1 MTDKQLKD
9 WMERFFDAE
18 LTVDEE
24 RELYRYLC
32 ANEVSAELRK
42 DREVILALYSI
53 AEEDIELP
61 EGAVERL
68 EAMLDGLEAMK
79 NEVQILP
86 NSPSV
91 HSERS
96 LQRIASMAS
105 RAERGEC
112 SALHDGVVG
121 ARRAGALQAKRV
133 ETPHQFLYARS
144 FTTFRMTKVLL
155 RAACAAAVVAAVFM
169 VIPYGKNKH
178 TEEATVLAMVD
189 DVDKDTFDNPE
200 EAMQCLM
207 AAYEDIMFAM
217 NTARDNTREVH
228 QALTQSVMTNLN
240 LLKLEPT
247 KNREL

>member
-1 MTDKQLKD
+1 MEKEILKE
-9 WMERFFDAE
+9 WMERFFLAE

-24 RELYRYLC
+24 RELYQYLC
-32 ANEVSAELRK
+32 ANEVPAELRK
-42 DREVILALYSI
+42 DREVILALCST

-61 EGAVERL
+61 EGAAERL

-96 LQRIASMAS
+96 LQRVASMAS

-112 SALHDGVVG
+112 STLHDGVVG

-133 ETPHQFLYARS
+133 ETPHQFLDARS

-155 RAACAAAVVAAVFM
+155 RAACAAAVVAIVFLA
-169 VIPYGKNKH
+169 IPYGDNKH
-178 TEEATVLAMVD
+178 TDEATVLTMVD

-200 EAMQCLM
+200 EAMLCLM
-207 AAYEDIMFAM
+207 AAYGDIQYAM
-217 NTARDNTREVH
+217 NATQRHTHEAYQTLEQSQSIIRE
-228 QALTQSVMTNLN
+228 MFNMN
-240 LLKLEPT
+240 I
-247 KNREL
+247 N

>member
-18 LTVDEE
+18 LTVYEE

-68 EAMLDGLEAMK
+68 EAMLDGLEKMRTHLNPPCEGGLK
-79 NEVQILP
+79 KVRPRYTLP
-86 NSPSV
+86 
-91 HSERS
+91 HRE
-96 LQRIASMAS
+96 
-105 RAERGEC
+105 GW
-112 SALHDGVVG
+112 GG
-121 ARRAGALQAKRV
+121 
-133 ETPHQFLYARS
+133 S
-144 FTTFRMTKVLL
+144 FLL
-155 RAACAAAVVAAVFM
+155 RAACAAAVVAALFL
-169 VIPYGKNKH
+169 VIPYGSNKYAD
-178 TEEATVLAMVD
+178 EKAMLAMVD
-189 DVDKDTFDNPE
+189 DVDKDTFDTPE
-200 EAMQCLM
+200 EAMECLM
-207 AAYEDIMFAM
+207 AAYDEIMFAM
-217 NTARDNTREVH
+217 NTARDNTREAH
-228 QALTQSVMTNLN
+228 QALTQSVKTNQN

>member
-42 DREVILALYSI
+42 DREVILALCST
-53 AEEDIELP
+53 AEEDIALP

-79 NEVQILP
+79 GELQTDDSVTSEKP
-86 NSPSV
+86 NKIFKIPIP
-91 HSERS
+91 RY
-96 LQRIASMAS
+96 L
-105 RAERGEC
+105 
-112 SALHDGVVG
+112 
-121 ARRAGALQAKRV
+121 
-133 ETPHQFLYARS
+133 F
-144 FTTFRMTKVLL
+144 
-155 RAACAAAVVAAVFM
+155 RAACAAAVVAIVFLA
-169 VIPYGKNKH
+169 IPYGDNNH
-178 TEEATVLAMVD
+178 TNEATVLAMVD

-207 AAYEDIMFAM
+207 AAYGDMMLAV
-217 NTARDNTREVH
+217 NTARDNTREACLSLEQS
-228 QALTQSVMTNLN
+228 QAVL
-240 LLKLEPT
+240 
-247 KNREL
+247 REMFNVNIN

>member
-42 DREVILALYSI
+42 DREVILALYST

-68 EAMLDGLEAMK
+68 EAMLDGLEKMRTHLNPPCEGGLK
-79 NEVQILP
+79 KVRPRYTLP
-86 NSPSV
+86 
-91 HSERS
+91 HRE
-96 LQRIASMAS
+96 
-105 RAERGEC
+105 GW
-112 SALHDGVVG
+112 GG
-121 ARRAGALQAKRV
+121 
-133 ETPHQFLYARS
+133 S
-144 FTTFRMTKVLL
+144 FLL
-155 RAACAAAVVAAVFM
+155 RAACAAAVVAVLFL
-169 VIPYGKNKH
+169 VIPYGSNKYAD
-178 TEEATVLAMVD
+178 EKATLAMVD
-189 DVDKDTFDNPE
+189 DVDKDTFDTPE

-207 AAYEDIMFAM
+207 AAYGDIMFAM

-247 KNREL
+247 KK